1 MKTLKRHL
9 ILLLALLP
17 VAAWADSSVIWR
29 EDFARY
35 ADGAKPGRYH
45 GGKGLVLSEGGQKFY
60 RFPGGF
66 MGGFDYFGARH
77 WNCYDVQFKLRPQG
91 NFTLYMVAKSGGWRG
106 DVSYM
111 WYYLTITRERVSPY
125 AHGLA
130 AGVTN
135 NLPPAAITPPLATN
149 VWYAFDVSVAASNIA
164 IRAQG
169 PDDQAPRLLWE
180 HAVLPGGGGI
190 DFHGLG
196 AFDLAD
202 IVVTEAAT
210 EPQTQQP
217 D

>member
-77 WNCYDVQFKLRPQG
+77 WNRYDVHFKLRPQG

-106 DVSYM
+106 AVPYS
-111 WYYLTITRERVSPY
+111 WYYLTISPKGVAPT
-125 AHGLA
+125 AHGLPA
-130 AGVTN
+130 VVTN
-135 NLPPAAITPPLATN
+135 LVPSAAIEPPLATN
-149 VWYAFDVSVAASNIA
+149 VWYAFDVAVAPSNIA
-164 IRAQG
+164 IRVQG
-169 PDDQAPRLLWE
+169 PDEPAPRLLWDQ
-180 HAVLPGGGGI
+180 AVLPGGGGI
-190 DFHGLG
+190 DFHGTPP
-196 AFDLAD
+196 FDLD
-202 IVVTEAAT
+202 EIVVTE
-210 EPQTQQP
+210 P
-217 D
+217 